1 MEDHMSLH
9 RSLLYPHRSQS
20 LIIINDDDDDDDN
33 TVKYL
38 VSAHPP

>member
-1 MEDHMSLH
+1 MSLH

-20 LIIINDDDDDDDN
+20 LIIINDDDDDN